1 MKTIILYYSK
11 HHGNTRKIVQ
21 AAYTAIDADIL
32 DISSPKAAKEDLSGY
47 DRIGIASGIYGG
59 SFHPEMIKYIKTHM
73 RRKKQVFLMYTC
85 TFDLPHYTRRILR
98 VLEGTDA
105 RVIGK
110 FCCRGLNTF
119 GPFGFFG
126 GVAKGHPDVHDLE
139 RAADFVRKLK

>member
-59 SFHPEMIKYIKTHM
+59 SFHPE
-73 RRKKQVFLMYTC
+73 
-85 TFDLPHYTRRILR
+85 
-98 VLEGTDA
+98 
-105 RVIGK
+105 IGK

-126 GVAKGHPDVHDLE
+126 GVAKGHPDVNDLE